1 MANQRISLKTVEG
14 LGTGDVFM
22 DLDVESEGV
31 QKTITNRQAIRQ
43 SVHNILSFNPGE
55 RVLYPEF
62 GNTLKDFLFEG
73 IGGGMSSGIDKS
85 VRRMLEDEPRIKVE
99 SVSVTPTVDDHMV
112 SVSVSYSIPDL
123 GVTDSVSLTVVG
135 NVA

>member
-73 IGGGMSSGIDKS
+73 IRGGMSSGIDKA

-123 GVTDSVSLTVVG
+123 GVTDNVSLTVVG
-135 NVA
+135 NAA